1 MKTSLLVA
9 AAVAAATA
17 MAVVKGATDKLR
29 KWVKMPIVAQLIE
42 RFSAQMVVFN
52 AVCADYLW
60 LYSFIFFVLIDGFGL
75 VFVAFSIVLNG
86 ICYEKILSVPLPC
99 CTFLV
104 FELHGYQV
112 CHEEIHF

>member
-1 MKTSLLVA
+1 MA
-9 AAVAAATA
+9 AAATA
-17 MAVVKGATDKLR
+17 RAVVKGATDKLR

-60 LYSFIFFVLIDGFGL
+60 LYSFIFFILIDGFGL

-86 ICYEKILSVPLPC
+86 ICYEKMLPVPLSR
-99 CTFLV
+99 CTFLF
-104 FELHGYQV
+104 FELHGY
-112 CHEEIHF
+112 